1 MGREDDLIN
10 EYKLE
15 MHPEGGWFSEC
26 FTAGEKRDGRALA
39 GSIYYL
45 MRGTEISHFHQIDCD
60 EVWYYHEGCGMRIT
74 VITSTSRDEYLLGS
88 NIENDETV
96 MVAIPKGAIFAAEN
110 LSDDG
115 YTFVSCMTTPKFT
128 YDGFRLI
135 RESELRAEYPN
146 VPEELYYL
154 AYRDGE

>member
-1 MGREDDLIN
+1 MAREDDIIN

-26 FTAGEKRDGRALA
+26 YTSSGQQNGRAMA

-45 MRGTEISHFHQIDCD
+45 MRGAEISHFHQLDSD
-60 EVWYYHEGCGMRIT
+60 EIWFYHEGCGMRIT
-74 VITSTSRDEYLLGS
+74 VITSSTRDEYLLGS
-88 NIENDETV
+88 NFENDERV
-96 MVAIPKGAIFAAEN
+96 MVSIPKGAIFAAEN
-110 LSDDG
+110 LSEDG
-115 YTFVSCMTTPKFT
+115 YTFVSCVTTPKFT
-128 YDGFRLI
+128 YDGFKLI
-135 RESELRAEYPN
+135 RETQLKTEYPN